1 VSIAVYD
8 TSRCPSSKPGGCPP
22 DQVTLELDG
31 SAVARWHDGRPDRK
45 FPLQIDLEVEY
56 GIDVVAT
63 GRCIRPWRGG
73 RNHLALHISD
83 TPPPGYRDPEE
94 D

>member
-1 VSIAVYD
+1 MSIATYD
-8 TSRCPSSKPGGCPP
+8 TSQCRSNKGVRPP
-22 DQVTLELDG
+22 DRVVLELDG
-31 SAVARWHDGRPDRK
+31 SAVASWLDGRPDRK

-56 GIDVVAT
+56 GIDIVAT
-63 GRCIRPWRGG
+63 GLCIKPWRGG
-73 RNHLALHISD
+73 RNHLALHVSD